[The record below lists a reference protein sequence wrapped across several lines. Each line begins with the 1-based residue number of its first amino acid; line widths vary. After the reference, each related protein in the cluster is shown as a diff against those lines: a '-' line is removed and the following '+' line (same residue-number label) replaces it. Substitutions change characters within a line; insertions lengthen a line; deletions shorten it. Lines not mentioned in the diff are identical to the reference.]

1 MRNCN
6 KWIFIYFIF
15 CNISFSQISP
25 SNKQKELEQKR
36 IQLRNEIKKINNLLF
51 ENKKKK
57 QSALSEVENLEL
69 KITVRNQL
77 IKVNNQQANYLDN
90 LIIVNQKNIEKL
102 RVDLKNLKSDYA
114 MMIKKAYQSKSAH
127 NRLMFLFSSE
137 NFVQAYR
144 RLTYLRQY
152 TSYRKQ
158 KGEEIKIQTD
168 NLQELNKDLIYKKRE
183 KDNLINEKRKEQKK
197 LISEQNQREN
207 LLKELK
213 YKARKFE
220 NQIINKQKLAAQIDS
235 EIQRLIKEAIAASNI
250 KAGKTPSSFFSL
262 TPEAKILAENF
273 KSNKGKLPWPVS
285 RGVVIQKY
293 GTQSHPIVK
302 TTKIRSNGI
311 TIATEDKEKIRVVFQ
326 GEVMSILSF
335 KNSNPTI
342 LVKHGNYITAY
353 KNLSKVFVKKG
364 EKVVSKQVLGEAF
377 TNSETGKT
385 TIQFSVFN
393 TMKTENPADWLLRM

>member
-1 MRNCN
+1 M
-6 KWIFIYFIF
+6 KT
-15 CNISFSQISP
+15 
-25 SNKQKELEQKR
+25 
-36 IQLRNEIKKINNLLF
+36 
-51 ENKKKK
+51 
-57 QSALSEVENLEL
+57 LS
-69 KITVRNQL
+69 K
-77 IKVNNQQANYLDN
+77 
-90 LIIVNQKNIEKL
+90 
-102 RVDLKNLKSDYA
+102 
-114 MMIKKAYQSKSAH
+114 
-127 NRLMFLFSSE
+127 
-137 NFVQAYR
+137 NFV
-144 RLTYLRQY
+144 L
-152 TSYRKQ
+152 
-158 KGEEIKIQTD
+158 
-168 NLQELNKDLIYKKRE
+168 
-183 KDNLINEKRKEQKK
+183 
-197 LISEQNQREN
+197 
-207 LLKELK
+207 
-213 YKARKFE
+213 
-220 NQIINKQKLAAQIDS
+220 
-235 EIQRLIKEAIAASNI
+235 
-250 KAGKTPSSFFSL
+250 
-262 TPEAKILAENF
+262 
-273 KSNKGKLPWPVS
+273 NKGKLPWPVS

>member
-220 NQIINKQKLAAQIDS
+220 NKIINKQKLAAQIDS